1 MEEADVV
8 RIVESSISKKNDSLP
23 ASMKSMLESS
33 LTDLKRSHA
42 ETGDCHLNEIKKSLT
57 SRIDSRRKETR
68 TNIGSIL
75 KLARQLKKPRKPV
88 HPNSSTKFTLPLR
101 KVRCFCQ
108 RGKSTFFWPISP
120 TLVGLSYGSSNATIS
135 PRILTTRKKLFERK
149 PEHEPMPSKTRLAT
163 RQDYPATER
172 SFPFCCQPRP
182 PLSGNFTLIVQDQFQ
197 QFSPAHRPNRDP
209 VLLVTSQDIGGHSV
223 LSILPSFSLLYD

>member
-8 RIVESSISKKNDSLP
+8 RTVESSIAKKNDSLL

-42 ETGDCHLNEIKKSLT
+42 ETADSHLNEIKNSSLT

-68 TNIGSIL
+68 SNIGSIL

-88 HPNSSTKFTLPLR
+88 HPNSSLPLR
-101 KVRCFCQ
+101 KMRSFCQ
-108 RGKSTFFWPISP
+108 RGKSTFFSPISP
-120 TLVGLSYGSSNATIS
+120 TLVGLSYRSTNATIS
-135 PRILTTRKKLFERK
+135 PRILTTRKRLFERK
-149 PEHEPMPSKTRLAT
+149 AEHEPKPSKTRLAT
-163 RQDYPATER
+163 RQNYPATER
-172 SFPFCCQPRP
+172 SFPFYCQPRP

-197 QFSPAHRPNRDP
+197 HFSPAHRPNRDP

-223 LSILPSFSLLYD
+223 LSIFPSFSLLYD